1 MRLKS
6 ETREM
11 IKALTI
17 SGILIAFACYLF
29 RYIGE
34 VLQIAGILRKTLTPF
49 LFGGFIAF
57 MLLPLRKRIE
67 NIWLYRVNL
76 SRGQKRFIA
85 VAVSIIVFLAGIT
98 FVLLLLMPQLIESA
112 TTLANSM
119 GEYVGSVE
127 ELYRRIF
134 SSAGNGPVT
143 ELIFDSLG
151 QATQTL
157 SDTLTNILSEVV
169 SYSVQ
174 LVSGVFKFFVAVIIA
189 VYLLADSERF
199 AAQVRDVIR
208 AFLPDSQAKTVLYI
222 GSLTRQMLNSFIFGK
237 AIDSMIVGLICGVC
251 TSLLKIPYAMLI
263 SFIVGLTNLIP
274 VFGPF
279 IGAIPSIFILIFI
292 NPWKALEFAV
302 FILIL
307 QQVDGN
313 IIGPHILGD
322 SMGLPPLWI
331 MFAIIVGGEFFSI
344 AGMFFGVPFFAVVY
358 VLIKDKVHQTLREKK
373 EESIEKGSA

>member
-1 MRLKS
+1 MRLKA

-34 VLQIAGILRKTLTPF
+34 VLQVAGILRRTLMPF
-49 LFGGFIAF
+49 LLGGFIAF

-76 SRGQKRFIA
+76 SKAQKRFIA
-85 VAVSIIVFLAGIT
+85 VSVSIIVFLAVIT
-98 FVLLLLMPQLIESA
+98 FVLLLLLPQLFESA

-119 GEYVGSVE
+119 GEYVSGVE
-127 ELYRRIF
+127 ELYHGIF
-134 SSAGNGPVT
+134 SSAQNGPVADF
-143 ELIFDSLG
+143 IFESLG

-157 SDTLTNILSEVV
+157 ADTVTELLSGVL

-174 LVSGVFKFFVAVIIA
+174 FVSGILKFFVAVIIS

-199 AAQVRDVIR
+199 AAQVRDVVR
-208 AFLPDSQAKTVLYI
+208 AFLPDHQAKAVLYI
-222 GSLTRQMLNSFIFGK
+222 GALTRQMLNSFIFGK
-237 AIDSMIVGLICGVC
+237 AIDSMIVGMICGVC

-313 IIGPHILGD
+313 IIGPRILGD

-331 MFAIIVGGEFFSI
+331 MFAIIVGGEFFGI
-344 AGMFFGVPFFAVVY
+344 VGMFFGVPVFAVLY
-358 VLIKDKVHQTLREKK
+358 VLIKDKVHQTLREKS
-373 EESIEKGSA
+373 EERTEKGSV